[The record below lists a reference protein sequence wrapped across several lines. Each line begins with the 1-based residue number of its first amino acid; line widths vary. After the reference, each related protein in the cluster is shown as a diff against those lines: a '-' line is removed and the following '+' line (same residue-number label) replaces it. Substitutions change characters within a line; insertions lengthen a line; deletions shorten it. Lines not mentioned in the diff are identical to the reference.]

1 MTRPILY
8 LDLET
13 HPSDATLAL
22 EPPEDW
28 LAAPGN
34 YTKPETIAAYRE
46 KQLAAWPAER
56 DRLGSLDWRMGR
68 LACIGW
74 QIPGE
79 EPVVCCSP
87 SEGFMLTKFWE
98 TVATLDTASV
108 GGPTSKHY
116 HQVQLVGFGIA
127 SFDWPWLL
135 TRSAALRILPPRRFR
150 ISRYDPAATDVLD
163 WQDVLANYDP
173 SKKAGWTLRRYAE
186 TFGLPVPIGEGKDV
200 PRLMAE
206 GKTAEVIAHCHS
218 DLLTTAALD
227 QMFRQVFIG

>member
-1 MTRPILY
+1 MLLLL
-8 LDLET
+8 LDLVFLFLPFPHQPQRFGHVGLGLAFRHQVHSLSLQLDRPFEVW
-13 HPSDATLAL
+13 PWLGDLARLERARVDAWHAG
-22 EPPEDW
+22 D
-28 LAAPGN
+28 AP
-34 YTKPETIAAYRE
+34 
-46 KQLAAWPAER
+46 
-56 DRLGSLDWRMGR
+56 
-68 LACIGW
+68 
-74 QIPGE
+74 
-79 EPVVCCSP
+79 
-87 SEGFMLTKFWE
+87 
-98 TVATLDTASV
+98 VATLDTASV
-108 GGPTSKHY
+108 GGTTSKHY

-150 ISRYDPAATDVLD
+150 ISRYDPVATDVLD
-163 WQDVLANYDP
+163 WQDVLANYDS